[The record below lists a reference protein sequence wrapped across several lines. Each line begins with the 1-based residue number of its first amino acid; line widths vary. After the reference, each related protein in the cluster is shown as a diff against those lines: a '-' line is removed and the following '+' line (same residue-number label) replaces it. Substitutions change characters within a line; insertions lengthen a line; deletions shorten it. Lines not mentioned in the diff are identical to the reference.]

1 MRKIGPAFAFALAI
15 LGWSPTIQAAEV
27 LVSAAASL
35 TDALTEIGKAYES
48 NGKNKV
54 RFNFGSSS
62 ELARQ
67 IDEGA
72 PADIFFSAD
81 LEKMD
86 ALEKRGRVE
95 SGSLRNLLSNQLVL
109 VVPDGSNISVRA
121 PKDLLRPEVKRIAL
135 AQPETVPVGI
145 YSKKYLESEGLWSGV
160 AVKIVPVLDVRAALA
175 SVESGN
181 VDAGFVYKTDAAIS
195 KKVKV
200 AYEVPLDKGPKI
212 IYPVAATKESKNK
225 EAAVDFLKFV
235 SSQAGKNVFRKYGF
249 VVLK

>member
-1 MRKIGPAFAFALAI
+1 MKKTWPALAFAFLSLCGSPAI
-15 LGWSPTIQAAEV
+15 EAAEI

-35 TDALTEIGKAYES
+35 TDALTEIGRAYES
-48 NGKNKV
+48 NGKARV

-86 ALEKRGRVE
+86 ALERKGRIDPAT
-95 SGSLRNLLSNQLVL
+95 RKNLLSNRLVL
-109 VVPDGSNISVRA
+109 VIPQDSKLNLRA

-145 YSKKYLESEGLWSGV
+145 YVKTYLESEGLWEKV
-160 AVKIVPVLDVRAALA
+160 ASKIIPVLDARATLT

-195 KKVKV
+195 KKIKAV
-200 AYEVPLDKGPKI
+200 YEVSLEKGPQI
-212 IYPVAATKESKNK
+212 IYPVAVIKVSKNK
-225 EAAVDFLKFV
+225 EAAGDFLKFV

-249 VVLK
+249 VVLE

>member
-1 MRKIGPAFAFALAI
+1 MKKTWPALAFAF
-15 LGWSPTIQAAEV
+15 LGLCWSPAIEAAEIP
-27 LVSAAASL
+27 VSAAASL

-48 NGKNKV
+48 NGKARV

-81 LEKMD
+81 LEKIN
-86 ALEKRGRVE
+86 ALERKGRIDPAT
-95 SGSLRNLLSNQLVL
+95 RKNLLSNRLVL
-109 VVPDGSNISVRA
+109 VVPQDSKLNLRA
-121 PKDLLRPEVKRIAL
+121 PKDLVRPEVKRIAL

-145 YSKKYLESEGLWSGV
+145 YVKTYLETEGLWEKV
-160 AVKIVPVLDVRAALA
+160 ASKIIPVLDARATLT

-195 KKVKV
+195 KRVKV
-200 AYEVPLDKGPKI
+200 AYEVPLDQGPKI

-225 EAAVDFLKFV
+225 RAAADFLRFV
-235 SSQAGKNVFRKYGF
+235 SSQAGQSVFRKYGF
-249 VVLK
+249 VILE

>member
-1 MRKIGPAFAFALAI
+1 MKKTWPALAFAFLS
-15 LGWSPTIQAAEV
+15 LCWSPAIEAAEI

-48 NGKNKV
+48 NGKARV

-72 PADIFFSAD
+72 PADIYFSAD

-86 ALEKRGRVE
+86 ALERKGRIDPAT
-95 SGSLRNLLSNQLVL
+95 RKNLLSNRLVL
-109 VVPDGSNISVRA
+109 VVPQDSKLNLRA

-145 YSKKYLESEGLWSGV
+145 YVKTYLESEGLWEKV
-160 AVKIVPVLDVRAALA
+160 ASKIIPVSDVRATLT

-195 KKVKV
+195 KKTKAV
-200 AYEVPLDKGPKI
+200 YEVPLEKGPQI
-212 IYPVAATKESKNK
+212 IYPVAVIKESKNK
-225 EAAVDFLKFV
+225 EAAGDFIKFT
-235 SSQAGKNVFRKYGF
+235 SSQAGKTVFRKYDF
-249 VVLK
+249 VVLE